1 MLVSA
6 SELSTLDISILFKV
20 IELEDFKKRVEFFF
34 FFKDMRCETTP

>member
-20 IELEDFKKRVEFFF
+20 IELEDFKKRVEVF